1 MTRLRTT
8 AVDSLLTRRETMQLD
23 SFGGSVGRFLA
34 RNDVRQF
41 LLGTEKGLEE
51 TRIAV
56 IKLNRA

>member
-1 MTRLRTT
+1 
-8 AVDSLLTRRETMQLD
+8 MQLD

-41 LLGTEKGLEE
+41 LLGSEKGLEE
-51 TRIAV
+51 TRTAV